1 MIIEKKFIVFV
12 IFIIAQSLLFGQK
25 QVTLKECQEWAIE
38 HSSASTQL
46 ENLERLRKIKR
57 QIIKSFIP
65 NVNLN
70 ASVNYQSHTL
80 PSINKDETGTSYLD
94 FYRPISKDQYLVSLD
109 LAQKVWDGG
118 VAKSQQQFDEVSSDI
133 EVQNVHI
140 KTYEFKEEISKMFLT
155 VLYLQENSKI
165 IATSIQTLKE
175 DLKKLEA
182 LYQNGIILESNI
194 YILEAEIMRIEQEL
208 QRIKLQQQSIRSALS
223 EFTKRDLSQAE
234 FIFTETEDFDTLLK
248 SNHPEFTLFQL
259 QKSALDYQ
267 KKLLMGQSMPKINIF
282 ASGGYGRPTYNLMDN
297 NFNFMY
303 IVGAKLYIPITSWGS
318 VKNGNDYLNIQKNL
332 ITAQA
337 NDYEQSLR
345 VRMMEKLNEM
355 KNLQSLL
362 VSDEEII
369 EKRKIIVNICAN
381 QLKEGVITAS
391 DYIKEVNA
399 LNEVSL
405 NKQLHKIQLEQAKI
419 NFNFL
424 KGSL

>member
-1 MIIEKKFIVFV
+1 
-12 IFIIAQSLLFGQK
+12 
-25 QVTLKECQEWAIE
+25 
-38 HSSASTQL
+38 
-46 ENLERLRKIKR
+46 
-57 QIIKSFIP
+57 
-65 NVNLN
+65 
-70 ASVNYQSHTL
+70 
-80 PSINKDETGTSYLD
+80 
-94 FYRPISKDQYLVSLD
+94 
-109 LAQKVWDGG
+109 
-118 VAKSQQQFDEVSSDI
+118 
-133 EVQNVHI
+133 
-140 KTYEFKEEISKMFLT
+140 
-155 VLYLQENSKI
+155 
-165 IATSIQTLKE
+165 
-175 DLKKLEA
+175 
-182 LYQNGIILESNI
+182 
-194 YILEAEIMRIEQEL
+194 
-208 QRIKLQQQSIRSALS
+208 
-223 EFTKRDLSQAE
+223 
-234 FIFTETEDFDTLLK
+234 
-248 SNHPEFTLFQL
+248 
-259 QKSALDYQ
+259 
-267 KKLLMGQSMPKINIF
+267 MPKINIF

-362 VSDEEII
+362 ISDEEII

>member
-1 MIIEKKFIVFV
+1 
-12 IFIIAQSLLFGQK
+12 
-25 QVTLKECQEWAIE
+25 
-38 HSSASTQL
+38 
-46 ENLERLRKIKR
+46 
-57 QIIKSFIP
+57 
-65 NVNLN
+65 
-70 ASVNYQSHTL
+70 
-80 PSINKDETGTSYLD
+80 
-94 FYRPISKDQYLVSLD
+94 
-109 LAQKVWDGG
+109 
-118 VAKSQQQFDEVSSDI
+118 
-133 EVQNVHI
+133 
-140 KTYEFKEEISKMFLT
+140 
-155 VLYLQENSKI
+155 
-165 IATSIQTLKE
+165 
-175 DLKKLEA
+175 
-182 LYQNGIILESNI
+182 
-194 YILEAEIMRIEQEL
+194 
-208 QRIKLQQQSIRSALS
+208 
-223 EFTKRDLSQAE
+223 
-234 FIFTETEDFDTLLK
+234 
-248 SNHPEFTLFQL
+248 
-259 QKSALDYQ
+259 
-267 KKLLMGQSMPKINIF
+267 
-282 ASGGYGRPTYNLMDN
+282 
-297 NFNFMY
+297 MY